1 MTLINY
7 IGLVFIATVILGLAV
22 MILSERLA
30 MRHNRG
36 EYGNIAKPKNEE
48 LIKRYEA
55 IIEQKE
61 RGEKIVLEKY
71 NKVLSEKK
79 DTEAVI
85 RSIAEGL
92 VVVDAHGNVIM
103 MNPTAE
109 KLLGVSQKNKIGKPI
124 LENIKKEQLVSLV
137 ANSPGGEDREIEIVS
152 SEDETKKILRSSSA
166 IIENENGQTV
176 GMVSVLSDVT
186 KQKELDQLK
195 SDFVSKVSHELRTP
209 IITIQNAV
217 TLLLSK
223 SLGAV
228 TGKQEEFLN
237 IAKRSLG
244 RLALL
249 INDLLD
255 ESKLEASKVELELKP
270 CSVENLIKDVCDA
283 LNAWTMTKVIR
294 IEKNVMKNIPDINLD
309 YKRMTQVL
317 INIIGNAIKFTPR
330 EGIITIETGLDEG
343 KKNVVVSVSNTGPG
357 ISENDL
363 SRIFDKFYQ
372 GGEGALADI
381 GGTGLGLS
389 IAKEIVLLHKGKIW
403 AENTKERGVKFS
415 FTLPVTIT

>member
-7 IGLVFIATVILGLAV
+7 IGLVFIATVILGLTIMV
-22 MILSERLA
+22 LSERLG

-55 IIEQKE
+55 IIEEKE
-61 RGEKIVLEKY
+61 RGEKMIREKY
-71 NKVLSEKK
+71 DKVLSEKK

-92 VVVDAHGNVIM
+92 VVVDAHGKVIM

-109 KLLGVSQKNKIGKPI
+109 KLLGVSQKNKVGKPI
-124 LENIKKEQLVSLV
+124 MEDLRKEQLVSLV
-137 ANSPGGEDREIEIVS
+137 ANSPGEENKEIEIAS
-152 SEDETKKILRSSSA
+152 SGDETRKILRSSSA
-166 IIENENGQTV
+166 IIENESGQTV

-217 TLLLSK
+217 ALLLSK

-237 IAKRSLG
+237 IAKRSLD

-255 ESKLEASKVELELKP
+255 ESKLEAAKVELNLKP
-270 CSVENLIKDVCDA
+270 CSVENLVKDVCDA
-283 LNAWTMTKVIR
+283 LSAWMITKAIG
-294 IEKNVMKNIPDINLD
+294 IEKNIPKNIPEVSMD
-309 YKRMTQVL
+309 YNRMTQVL
-317 INIIGNAIKFTPR
+317 TNIVGNAIKFTPQK
-330 EGIITIETGLDEG
+330 GIITIEARLDDSR
-343 KKNVVVSVSNTGPG
+343 KNIVVSVSDTGPG

-363 SRIFDKFYQ
+363 GRVFDKFYQ
-372 GGEGALADI
+372 GGERALTDVS
-381 GGTGLGLS
+381 GTGLGLS
-389 IAKEIVLLHKGKIW
+389 IAREIVLLHKGKIW
-403 AENTKERGVKFS
+403 AESAEGQGAKFS
-415 FTLPVTIT
+415 FSLPVTAV